1 MASACPDAAF
11 TFKGNAFVGPR
22 EIKSPSPRRVEPM
35 LCHRLDAVRL
45 EPRCYDLRVV
55 SHPLLNQVP
64 SSSSGRSHFFARH
77 AKHIPSSVS
86 IVVSFSHSLHFFCSF
101 KIVSPASNMAL
112 IVCWLGQRIR
122 SKSPSLSNF
131 VLVDVRLLLS
141 CRFP

>member
-1 MASACPDAAF
+1 MPSALPYAAF
-11 TFKGNAFVGPR
+11 TFESNAVIGPAEVKPPSSLRIETIFRYRLNAVLSEPSLNYVG
-22 EIKSPSPRRVEPM
+22 
-35 LCHRLDAVRL
+35 
-45 EPRCYDLRVV
+45 VV

-64 SSSSGRSHFFARH
+64 SSSSGRSHFLARH

-122 SKSPSLSNF
+122 SKSPSLSIC
-131 VLVDVRLLLS
+131 VLVDVLLLPS